1 MRKGSARVSE
11 CEAPLLS
18 VSGATT
24 HTSSVRSV
32 AIFSSTSRPGA
43 SMPSSLVIRMRISR
57 GGGDLGR
64 AAHIRLQRF
73 GDAHAAVSLLVVF
86 QHRDQSAADGD
97 ARAVQ
102 RVYEAGF
109 LGALRLVAC
118 VHAAGLEVP

>member
-32 AIFSSTSRPGA
+32 AIFSRTSRPGA
-43 SMPSSLVIRMRISR
+43 SMPSSLVIRMRILR
-57 GGGDLGR
+57 GGGDLGE
-64 AAHIRLQRF
+64 AAHIGLERF
-73 GDAHAAVSLLVVF
+73 GNAHAAVDLLIILE
-86 QHRDQSAADGD
+86 HGDERAADGD

-102 RVYEAGF
+102 RV
-109 LGALRLVAC
+109 
-118 VHAAGLEVP
+118 